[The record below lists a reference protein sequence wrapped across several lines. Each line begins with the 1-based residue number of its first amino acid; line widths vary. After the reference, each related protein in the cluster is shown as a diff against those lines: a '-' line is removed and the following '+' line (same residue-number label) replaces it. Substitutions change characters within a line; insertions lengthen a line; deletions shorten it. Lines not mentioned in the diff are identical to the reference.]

1 MKRTEYNFIGTND
14 CKAIITVTGQSAM
27 LTVINNNGEKIK
39 NCIPYKSLQGAK
51 LSLKTI
57 GNKINV
63 EWEEVNSN
71 DE

>member
-1 MKRTEYNFIGTND
+1 MKRTEYNFTGTNNY
-14 CKAIITVTGQSAM
+14 KAIITVTGQSTM

-51 LSLKTI
+51 LSLRAI

-71 DE
+71 E

>member
-1 MKRTEYNFIGTND
+1 MKRTEYNFTGTNNY
-14 CKAIITVTGQSAM
+14 KAIITVTGQSTM

-71 DE
+71 E

>member
-1 MKRTEYNFIGTND
+1 MKRTEYNFTGTNNY
-14 CKAIITVTGQSAM
+14 KAIITVTGQSTM

-57 GNKINV
+57 GKKINV

-71 DE
+71 E

>member
-1 MKRTEYNFIGTND
+1 MKRTEHNFTGTNNY
-14 CKAIITVTGQSAM
+14 KAIITVTGQSTM

-63 EWEEVNSN
+63 EWGEVNSN
-71 DE
+71 E

>member
-1 MKRTEYNFIGTND
+1 MKRTEHNFTGTNNY
-14 CKAIITVTGQSAM
+14 KAIITVTGQSTM

-71 DE
+71 E